1 MQLSVDVDNGMPI
14 YEQLVRQVKYAVAEG
29 VVVPGQMI
37 PSVRDVARQL
47 AINPNTVQRAYQQLQ
62 AEEIIESLR
71 GRGMAVCLGAKKQ
84 CQTDRQT
91 LLGERLMAV
100 IEEAVRSGLDS
111 DRLRE
116 MFERGL
122 SKAIRKNEASS

>member
-14 YEQLVRQVKYAVAEG
+14 YEQLIRQVKYAVAEG

-37 PSVRDVARQL
+37 PSVRDLARQL

-62 AEEIIESLR
+62 SEEIIESLR

-100 IEEAVRSGLDS
+100 IDEAVRSGLDS

>member
-62 AEEIIESLR
+62 SEEIIESLR

>member
-14 YEQLVRQVKYAVAEG
+14 YEQLIRQVKYAVAEG

-37 PSVRDVARQL
+37 PSVRDLARQL

-62 AEEIIESLR
+62 SEEIIESLR

>member
-62 AEEIIESLR
+62 SEEIIESWR

>member
-1 MQLSVDVDNGMPI
+1 
-14 YEQLVRQVKYAVAEG
+14 
-29 VVVPGQMI
+29 
-37 PSVRDVARQL
+37 
-47 AINPNTVQRAYQQLQ
+47 
-62 AEEIIESLR
+62 
-71 GRGMAVCLGAKKQ
+71 
-84 CQTDRQT
+84 
-91 LLGERLMAV
+91 LMAV

>member
-29 VVVPGQMI
+29 VVIPGQMI

>member
-62 AEEIIESLR
+62 SEEIIESLR

-122 SKAIRKNEASS
+122 SKAIRENEASS

>member
-1 MQLSVDVDNGMPI
+1 MQLSVDVDNGMPL

-37 PSVRDVARQL
+37 PSVRDLARQL

-62 AEEIIESLR
+62 SEEIIESLR

>member
-1 MQLSVDVDNGMPI
+1 
-14 YEQLVRQVKYAVAEG
+14 
-29 VVVPGQMI
+29 MI
-37 PSVRDVARQL
+37 PSVRDLARQL

-62 AEEIIESLR
+62 SEEIIESLR